1 MVGKRGW
8 QVWQQLFLIWS
19 VYEAASRSNL
29 PIFFLLRD
37 AIAICFELY
46 STGQKRYSTGSL
58 GLELYQE
65 PLIPN
70 GSTGLSC
77 FPGE

>member
-1 MVGKRGW
+1 MK
-8 QVWQQLFLIWS
+8 QQKQP
-19 VYEAASRSNL
+19 SN
-29 PIFFLLRD
+29 IFFFSLGD
-37 AIAICFELY
+37 AITICFKFY
-46 STGQKRYSTGSL
+46 NTGQKRYSTESL

-70 GSTGLSC
+70 GSIGLSC